1 MKWSQSEGGCH
12 PIGIIILISKN
23 VKNVCNFLSVTLGT
37 MLCMKVRF
45 DWTHFYLKMM
55 WPDFENGIRISIQS
69 NREKNMFEHRK
80 LEYFHFYKCPFLF
93 VSSAFF

>member
-45 DWTHFYLKMM
+45 DWTHFYLKMT

-69 NREKNMFEHRK
+69 NREKKTCSNT
-80 LEYFHFYKCPFLF
+80 
-93 VSSAFF
+93 VN